1 MTRYWL
7 KEKKLFYKH
16 YLNNNINQ
24 LITVNMKIINFIRS
38 ASVKGFAALM
48 VLLAAPALH
57 AQVQELTLK
66 DAINYALENKA
77 EAKKARLSVENSEY
91 QIQEVRSRALPT
103 ITANGNITYNPILQ
117 LNALPGDFFGAPG
130 TTILAP
136 LGQKWVSTA
145 GVNLNQAIFD
155 MSVFTGLKAAKST
168 REFYQINA
176 QLTEEEVIER
186 VANNYYQ
193 VFVYQQQLAVIDSN
207 YVNTS
212 KIRDIIK
219 GQFDNGLARKIDLDR
234 MNVNLS
240 NINTQRQQLIN
251 AVALQEN
258 ALKFYM
264 GMPIETPIRLAKQD
278 FEVTPLAM
286 QERPD
291 VTQRTEYQL
300 LKKQEQLL
308 TYQKKA
314 IQAEY
319 YPTLSLTAGYN
330 YIGQG
335 PEMPWFA
342 KPSDGVYWSD
352 YSSIGANISIPIF
365 NGFGT
370 RARVKQAQID
380 LQEVE
385 EDLKDTQLALDL
397 AYENA
402 RTQISNSLIT
412 IQAQRENVT
421 LAQDVLDNT
430 QNNYQQGLAS
440 LTDLLDA
447 ENSYIEA
454 QNNYTTALLD
464 FKLAEIQLIKA
475 KGELKTL
482 TN

>member
-1 MTRYWL
+1 
-7 KEKKLFYKH
+7 
-16 YLNNNINQ
+16 
-24 LITVNMKIINFIRS
+24 MKIINAIKNV
-38 ASVKGFAALM
+38 SVKGFAALM
-48 VLLAAPALH
+48 FLLAATPALH
-57 AQVQELTLK
+57 AQEQELTLK
-66 DAINYALENKA
+66 DAINYALQNKA
-77 EAKKARLSVENSEY
+77 EARKAKLAVENSEY
-91 QIQEVRSRALPT
+91 QIQEVRSRALPN
-103 ITANGNITYNPILQ
+103 ITANGNLTYNPIIQISAIEFGGVTQ
-117 LNALPGDFFGAPG
+117 LVA
-130 TTILAP
+130 
-136 LGQKWVSTA
+136 LGQEWTSSA

-207 YVNTS
+207 YVNTT

-219 GQFDNGLARKIDLDR
+219 GQYDNGLARKIDLDR

-240 NINTQRQQLIN
+240 NINTQRQQLRN

-264 GMPIETPIRLAKQD
+264 GMPIETPIVLAKEE
-278 FEVTPLAM
+278 FVVSPLILNDNV
-286 QERPD
+286 D

-314 IQAEY
+314 VQAEY
-319 YPTLSLTAGYN
+319 YPRLSLTAGYN
-330 YIGQG
+330 YIGLG
-335 PEMPWFA
+335 PELPWFG
-342 KPSDGVYWSD
+342 KSSQGVYWSD
-352 YSSIGANISIPIF
+352 AASIGANISIPIF

-370 RARVKQAQID
+370 RARVRQAQID
-380 LQEVE
+380 LEEVE
-385 EDLKDTQLALDL
+385 EDLKDTQLALNL
-397 AYENA
+397 AYQNA
-402 RTQISNSLIT
+402 RTQITNSLIT
-412 IQAQRENVT
+412 IETQQENVN
-421 LAQDVLDNT
+421 LAQEVLDNT

-447 ENSYIEA
+447 ENAYIEA

-464 FKLAEIQLIKA
+464 YKLAEIQLKKA
-475 KGELKTL
+475 KGELTTYIK
-482 TN
+482 

>member
-1 MTRYWL
+1 
-7 KEKKLFYKH
+7 
-16 YLNNNINQ
+16 
-24 LITVNMKIINFIRS
+24 MKIINYFKSVS
-38 ASVKGFAALM
+38 ARGFALLV
-48 VLLAAPALH
+48 VLSVSSTLQ

-77 EAKKARLSVENSEY
+77 EARKAKLAVENSDY
-91 QIQEVRSRALPT
+91 QVQEVRSRALPN
-103 ITANGNITYNPILQ
+103 ITANGNVTYNPILQ
-117 LNALPGDFFGAPG
+117 LNAIDVGAFSGGPSV
-130 TTILAP
+130 IQLVA
-136 LGQKWVSTA
+136 LGQKWASTA

-155 MSVFTGLKAAKST
+155 MTVFTGLKAAKST

-219 GQFDNGLARKIDLDR
+219 GQYDNGLARKIDLDR

-240 NINTQRQQLIN
+240 NISTQRQKLRN

-264 GMPIETPIRLAKQD
+264 GMPINTPISLPKEE
-278 FEVTPLAM
+278 FSVTPLALN
-286 QERPD
+286 ESVD
-291 VTQRTEYQL
+291 VTQRTEFQL

-308 TYQKKA
+308 GYQKKA
-314 IQAEY
+314 VEAEY
-319 YPTLSLTAGYN
+319 YPKLSLTAGYN

-335 PEMPWFA
+335 PKLPWFGT
-342 KPSDGVYWSD
+342 SSEGVYWSD
-352 YSSIGANISIPIF
+352 FSSIGANISIPIF

-370 RARVKQAQID
+370 RARVRQAQID
-380 LQEVE
+380 LQEIE
-385 EDLKDTQLALDL
+385 EDIKDTQLALNL

-402 RTQISNSLIT
+402 KTQITNNLIT
-412 IQAQRENVT
+412 IENQRENAK
-421 LAQDVLDNT
+421 LAQEVLDNT

-454 QNNYTTALLD
+454 QNNYTSALLD
-464 FKLAEIQLIKA
+464 YKLAEVQLIKA

-482 TN
+482 TK